1 LGVEISNDF
10 LTTEE
15 NDMTRTEER
24 KIYIVVRIMDDG
36 RMGGFLRCRVQTGR
50 PDGPAICPSGLKSN
64 HKNVR
69 EARAIT

>member
-1 LGVEISNDF
+1 LGVDISNDF

-15 NDMTRTEER
+15 IDMTRTEER

-36 RMGGFLRCRVQTGR
+36 RMGGFLPCRVQTGS
-50 PDGPAICPSGLKSN
+50 PDGLVIYPSDLKSN
-64 HKNVR
+64 HKKVR